1 MTYTRGQF
9 AVIGNVGR
17 KALRLYEEAGVLIPA
32 CVNEENGYH
41 YYEPQ
46 QLADLEKIKAYRKI
60 GLSLIEIRQ
69 VLEGKV
75 NEEEVINSRLRE
87 LDNQTRSILA
97 TVQAMAQGRKAEDA
111 ENARIDIVP
120 FRQKECIFI
129 QENVERENLGIS
141 VGKLYERAARE
152 KLVPKGA
159 HFVKYTGLMEGEGN
173 FTMTTYLPVSG
184 AAGALAGEE
193 AQEYERCLHLPFE
206 KGFSRVKEAHIELQK
221 YAEEHRIRCT
231 GTVLE
236 VYNKDFTVDVYM
248 VTE

>member
-1 MTYTRGQF
+1 MMYTRGQF

-17 KALRLYEEAGVLIPA
+17 KALRLYEEAGILIPA

-69 VLEGKV
+69 VLEGKLD
-75 NEEEVINSRLRE
+75 EEKVINSRLRE
-87 LDNQTRSILA
+87 LDNQTRSILE
-97 TVQAMAQGRKAEDA
+97 TVQAMAQGRKAEDT

-120 FRQKECIFI
+120 FRRKECIFI

-152 KLVPKGA
+152 KLVPNGA

-193 AQEYERCLHLPFE
+193 AQEYERCLHLPFD

-221 YAEEHRIRCT
+221 YAEEHGIRCT

>member
-1 MTYTRGQF
+1 MYTRGQF

-17 KALRLYEEAGVLIPA
+17 KALRLYEEAGILIPA

-69 VLEGKV
+69 VLEEKV
-75 NEEEVINSRLRE
+75 NEEEVVNSRLRE
-87 LDNQTRSILA
+87 LDNQTRSILE
-97 TVQAMAQGRKAEDA
+97 TVQAMARGRKAEDA
-111 ENARIDIVP
+111 ESARIDLVP
-120 FRQKECIFI
+120 FRRKECIFI

-152 KLVPKGA
+152 KLVPNGA

-193 AQEYERCLHLPFE
+193 AQEYERCLHLPFD
-206 KGFSRVKEAHIELQK
+206 KGFSRVKEAHIELQR
-221 YAEEHRIRCT
+221 YAEEHGIRCT

>member
-1 MTYTRGQF
+1 MSGERRCQ
-9 AVIGNVGR
+9 
-17 KALRLYEEAGVLIPA
+17 
-32 CVNEENGYH
+32 EENGYH

-152 KLVPKGA
+152 KLVPKG
-159 HFVKYTGLMEGEGN
+159 
-173 FTMTTYLPVSG
+173 
-184 AAGALAGEE
+184 
-193 AQEYERCLHLPFE
+193 
-206 KGFSRVKEAHIELQK
+206 
-221 YAEEHRIRCT
+221 RI
-231 GTVLE
+231 L
-236 VYNKDFTVDVYM
+236 
-248 VTE
+248 

>member
-1 MTYTRGQF
+1 MMYTRGQF

-17 KALRLYEEAGVLIPA
+17 KALRLYEEAGILIPA

-69 VLEGKV
+69 VLEGKLD
-75 NEEEVINSRLRE
+75 EEKVINSRLRE
-87 LDNQTRSILA
+87 LDNQTRSILE
-97 TVQAMAQGRKAEDA
+97 TVQGRKAEDA
-111 ENARIDIVP
+111 DNARIDIVP
-120 FRQKECIFI
+120 FQRGECISI

-152 KLVPKGA
+152 KLVPNGA

-193 AQEYERCLHLPFE
+193 AQEYKRCLHLPFD

-221 YAEEHRIRCT
+221 YAEEHGIRCT

>member
-1 MTYTRGQF
+1 MYTRGQF

-17 KALRLYEEAGVLIPA
+17 KALRLYEEAGILIPA

-69 VLEGKV
+69 VLEGKLD
-75 NEEEVINSRLRE
+75 EEKVINSRLRE
-87 LDNQTRSILA
+87 LDNQTRSILE
-97 TVQAMAQGRKAEDA
+97 TVQGRKAEDA
-111 ENARIDIVP
+111 DNARIDIVP
-120 FRQKECIFI
+120 FQRGECISI

-152 KLVPKGA
+152 KLVPNGA

-193 AQEYERCLHLPFE
+193 AQEYKRCLHLPFD

-221 YAEEHRIRCT
+221 YAEEHGIRCT

>member
-1 MTYTRGQF
+1 MYTRGQF

-17 KALRLYEEAGVLIPA
+17 KALRLYEEAGILIPA

-75 NEEEVINSRLRE
+75 NEEEVVNSRLRE
-87 LDNQTRSILA
+87 LDNQTRSILE
-97 TVQAMAQGRKAEDA
+97 TVQAMARGRKAEDA
-111 ENARIDIVP
+111 ESARIDLVP
-120 FRQKECIFI
+120 FLRKECIFI

-152 KLVPKGA
+152 KLVPNGA

-193 AQEYERCLHLPFE
+193 AQEYERCLHLPFD

-221 YAEEHRIRCT
+221 YAEEHGIRCT

>member
-1 MTYTRGQF
+1 MMYTRGQF

-17 KALRLYEEAGVLIPA
+17 KALRLYEEAGILIPA

-75 NEEEVINSRLRE
+75 NEEEVVNSRLRE
-87 LDNQTRSILA
+87 LDNQTRSILE
-97 TVQAMAQGRKAEDA
+97 TVQAMARGRKAEDA
-111 ENARIDIVP
+111 ESARIDLVP
-120 FRQKECIFI
+120 FRRKECIFI

-152 KLVPKGA
+152 KLVPNGA

-193 AQEYERCLHLPFE
+193 SQEYERCLHLPFD

-221 YAEEHRIRCT
+221 YAEEHGIRCT